1 MQVHLSSTASPN
13 NLTLIA
19 HCTNYD
25 YNWWTYE
32 ERPGYR
38 TFSEVSRQISKK
50 IYCEAGKPYYFRVL
64 HEDTGGGDWFDVA
77 IRVHGEG

>member
-1 MQVHLSSTASPN
+1 MQVHLSSTASPS

-19 HCTNYD
+19 HSSSWN
-25 YNWWTYE
+25 YNWWTHDSS
-32 ERPGYR
+32 G
-38 TFSEVSRQISKK
+38 RQISKK

-64 HEDTGGGDWFDVA
+64 HEEGGGGDWFDVA